1 MTGCELTSEQKIEE
15 IRKVLELFP
24 KIVEQV
30 LFLITCKLECTEAC
44 ISYLKRKIKH
54 ENDDNVIW
62 NDVPKAK
69 ESDVI
74 TRSNTLES
82 LTAISSIVSEPTPQ
96 KPERDDLLPPVEV
109 ANTDSAFSVNKRTGF
124 LRKVRLIISQ

>member
-1 MTGCELTSEQKIEE
+1 M
-15 IRKVLELFP
+15 
-24 KIVEQV
+24 
-30 LFLITCKLECTEAC
+30 
-44 ISYLKRKIKH
+44 
-54 ENDDNVIW
+54 
-62 NDVPKAK
+62 PKAK
-69 ESDVI
+69 ENDVI

-109 ANTDSAFSVNKRTGF
+109 ANTDSAFSVSKRTGF